1 LDASP
6 SFRSVRILGTRVD
19 DVDQAQAAGLIMA
32 MALAAPGR
40 PWHVVTVN
48 PEFVI
53 RARRDPAF
61 HAVLEA
67 ADLALPDGVGLIW
80 ASRILR
86 TPLRGRATG
95 VQTTLDLAA
104 LAGAR
109 GMSFFLLGAAPG
121 VAEAAAARLVTH
133 APGLRIAGTYAG
145 SPAAEE
151 EEEIVARVRQGG
163 PDFLFVAFGAPQQ
176 DLWIARNRERLGV
189 RVAMGV
195 GGTFDYLSGRVP
207 WPSAAWRRLGLEWLY
222 RLVHQPWRW
231 RRMLAL
237 PQFAFLVLVSRLR
250 GESR

>member
-1 LDASP
+1 MNATS
-6 SFRSVRILGTRVD
+6 RVGSVRILGTRVD
-19 DVDQAQAAGLIMA
+19 DVDQAQAAALIMA
-32 MALAAPGR
+32 MALAANGPTR
-40 PWHVVTVN
+40 QVVTVN

-53 RARRDPAF
+53 RARRDAAF

-80 ASRILR
+80 ASYILG

-109 GMSFFLLGAAPG
+109 GMSFYLLGAAPG
-121 VAEAAAARLVTH
+121 VAEAAAAHLVTH

-145 SPAAEE
+145 SPAPEE
-151 EEEIVARVRQGG
+151 EEEIVARIRQAA

-207 WPSAAWRRLGLEWLY
+207 WPPAPWRRLGLEWLY
-222 RLVHQPWRW
+222 RLIHQPWRW

-237 PQFAFLVLVSRLR
+237 PQFALLVLASRLR
-250 GESR
+250 GGPK

>member
-1 LDASP
+1 LDATL

-19 DVDQAQAAGLIMA
+19 NVDQAQAAALIMA
-32 MALAAPGR
+32 LAQDASGR
-40 PWHVVTVN
+40 SRQVVTVN
-48 PEFVI
+48 PEFII

-67 ADLALPDGVGLIW
+67 ADLALPDGVGVIW
-80 ASRILR
+80 ASHILD

-95 VQTTLDLAA
+95 VQTTLDLAE
-104 LAGAR
+104 LAGTE
-109 GMSFFLLGAAPG
+109 GMSFFLLGGAPG
-121 VAEAAAARLVTH
+121 VAEGAAARLVTH
-133 APGLRIAGTYAG
+133 APGLRIAGTFSG
-145 SPAAEE
+145 SPAPEE
-151 EEEIVARVRQGG
+151 EDSIIARIRQAA

-222 RLVHQPWRW
+222 RLIRQPWRW

-237 PQFAFLVLVSRLR
+237 PQFALLVFASRLR
-250 GESR
+250 GGPK

>member
-1 LDASP
+1 M
-6 SFRSVRILGTRVD
+6 RILGTRVD

-32 MALAAPGR
+32 MASTASGR
-40 PWHVVTVN
+40 ARQVVTVN
-48 PEFVI
+48 PEFVM

-61 HAVLEA
+61 RAVLEE

-80 ASRILR
+80 ASHILG

-95 VQTTLDLAA
+95 VQTTLDLAL
-104 LAGAR
+104 LAGAQ
-109 GMSFFLLGAAPG
+109 GMSFYLLGGAPG

-145 SPAAEE
+145 SPAPEE
-151 EEEIVARVRQGG
+151 EDEIVARIRQAA
-163 PDFLFVAFGAPQQ
+163 PDLLFVAYGAPHQ

-195 GGTFDYLSGRVP
+195 GGTFDYLSGRVR
-207 WPSAAWRRLGLEWLY
+207 WPSATWRRLGLEWLY

-237 PQFAFLVLVSRLR
+237 PQFALLVFATRLR
-250 GESR
+250 GEPK